1 MKQNVE
7 PKAKSRPLA
16 SGNTLEKYL
25 YKQGL
30 ANSSVK
36 GYYKIILDFIAWSDG
51 QNIET
56 ENTLPTDITAY
67 IHHLRKKKL
76 ANATLNMRVKVLQL
90 FFEYQIEQGQR
101 SDNPAKHIKIRG
113 VKRKKLYPI
122 FSKEELEK
130 LYQSYEIPNEEISYN
145 NKNWFMMHKLS
156 RQRNKTIIGLMIWQG
171 LTTPEI
177 NRLTV
182 KDVKLREGKIYI
194 AGSRKSA
201 ERTLELQPQQIIEL
215 MEYQLATRNE
225 LLKHCKTPGEEFFI
239 SAPPTGSKESHRN
252 DAFHVW
258 KRLSQEIRKQNP
270 KFINFKQVRT
280 SVITH
285 WLGEKNLRLV
295 QYMAGHKYVS
305 TTETYLVNQVEDLQA
320 DIEQF
325 HPIG

>member
-1 MKQNVE
+1 M
-7 PKAKSRPLA
+7 S
-16 SGNTLEKYL
+16 TLEAYL

-36 GYYKIILDFIAWSDG
+36 SYYKIILDFITWCDT
-51 QNIET
+51 QNIEV
-56 ENTLPTDITAY
+56 ENTLPADVTAY
-67 IHHLRKKKL
+67 IHTLKRKKL
-76 ANATLNMRVKVLQL
+76 ANTTLNMRVKVLRL
-90 FFEYQIEQGQR
+90 FFEYQIEYNHR
-101 SDNPAKHIKIRG
+101 ADNPAKHIKIRG
-113 VKRKKLYPI
+113 VKRKKLYPLL
-122 FSKEELEK
+122 SKEELEQ
-130 LYQSYEIPNEEISYN
+130 LYQNYTVPTEDKKHN
-145 NKNWFMMHKLS
+145 NKNNAIMHRLS
-156 RQRNKTIIGLMIWQG
+156 RQRNKVIIGLMIWQG
-171 LTTPEI
+171 LTTPEV

-201 ERTLELQPQQIIEL
+201 ERTLDLQPHQIIEL
-215 MEYQLATRNE
+215 MEYQMQTRVE
-225 LLKHCKTPGEEFFI
+225 LLKYCKEPGEEFFI
-239 SAPPTGSKESHRN
+239 SAPPSGRLVSERS
-252 DAFHVW
+252 DSFHIW
-258 KRLSQEIRKQNP
+258 KRLSQEIREQTP